1 MDDIDNED
9 MDNEDNEDI
18 DNDMDNDMD
27 AMESEA
33 VNLLITIFLE
43 AYNNILDEGY
53 YSD

>member
-9 MDNEDNEDI
+9 MDNEDNE
-18 DNDMDNDMD
+18 DMDNDMD

>member
-1 MDDIDNED
+1 MDNIDMDDEDNE
-9 MDNEDNEDI
+9 DNEDNEDI
-18 DNDMDNDMD
+18 DMD

>member
-1 MDDIDNED
+1 MDNIYDMDD
-9 MDNEDNEDI
+9 MDNEDI
-18 DNDMDNDMD
+18 YMDNMDIDMD